1 MIMDDNYLKSIEK
14 LAMGYDY
21 EEVQTQIEE
30 TPTGTKKKIIKTK
43 KHVPPNFQA
52 ARYLMNINKKQ
63 DLDEGLNP
71 LPKEEVETFNK
82 EVF

>member
-1 MIMDDNYLKSIEK
+1 MNDKYLDAIEK
-14 LAMGYDY
+14 LASGYEY

-30 TPTGTKKKIIKTK
+30 TSSGTKKKIIKTK
-43 KHVPPNFQA
+43 KHVPPSFQA
-52 ARYLMNINKKQ
+52 ARYLINLNKN
-63 DLDEGLNP
+63 DHLDEGLQP

>member
-1 MIMDDNYLKSIEK
+1 MNDEYLKSIEK
-14 LAMGYDY
+14 LAVGYEY

-30 TPTGTKKKIIKTK
+30 TPSGTKKKIIKTK

-52 ARYLMNINKKQ
+52 ARYLLNLNKQ
-63 DLDEGLNP
+63 QEDVGLDM
-71 LPKEEVETFNK
+71 LPNEEIETFNK

>member
-1 MIMDDNYLKSIEK
+1 MNDDYLESIKK
-14 LAMGYDY
+14 LASGYEY
-21 EEVQTQIEE
+21 EEIQTQIEE

-52 ARYLMNINKKQ
+52 ARYLMNFKKQ
-63 DLDEGLNP
+63 TIDEGLDP
-71 LPKEEVETFNK
+71 IPKEKVETFNK

>member
-1 MIMDDNYLKSIEK
+1 MNNKYLEAIEK
-14 LAMGYDY
+14 LASGYEY
-21 EEVQTQIEE
+21 EEIQTQVEE
-30 TPTGTKKKIIKTK
+30 TSTGTKKKIIKIK

-52 ARYLMNINKKQ
+52 ARYLIGINNKYHDDK
-63 DLDEGLNP
+63 GLES